1 MRTVGLVILILLASC
16 RLTTENEGITTEMVI
31 SSGEDGTVSEIS
43 FKETLFKFGE
53 ISQGEKVD
61 FVFEFENTGDIPLI
75 IASVK
80 ASCGCTL
87 TEDWPREPIPPGEG
101 GSIPVQFNSDGLR
114 GHMSKSITLVANTK
128 PKTSIL
134 YFEGTVIAPE
144 TN

>member
-87 TEDWPREPIPPGEG
+87 TEDWPREPISPGKG
-101 GSIPVQFNSDGLR
+101 GSIPVQFNSDGIR

>member
-1 MRTVGLVILILLASC
+1 MKYLPLLILILLASC

-31 SSGEDGTVSEIS
+31 SSGDNGEVSEIT

-80 ASCGCTL
+80 AGCTL
-87 TEDWPREPIPPGEG
+87 TEDWPREPISPGEG
-101 GSIPVQFNSDGLR
+101 GKIPVQFNSDGLK

-144 TN
+144 SN